1 MISYEAIKTIHIIS
15 STILFGTGL
24 GSAFYVW
31 MAYRTKNI
39 HTIAFAARTVVIADF
54 LFITPTAIIQPITG
68 VILMYQLGYP
78 ITMPWIVI
86 SLFLY
91 VLVGVCW
98 LPVVWIQ
105 MRLRDIAQQAIDANT
120 PLPPLFHEYWK
131 TWFVLGWPAFITMII
146 IFGLMVYKPLF

>member
-1 MISYEAIKTIHIIS
+1 MH
-15 STILFGTGL
+15 
-24 GSAFYVW
+24 
-31 MAYRTKNI
+31 
-39 HTIAFAARTVVIADF
+39 
-54 LFITPTAIIQPITG
+54 
-68 VILMYQLGYP
+68 QLGYA

-105 MRLRDIAQQAIDANT
+105 MRLRDLAQQAIDANT

-131 TWFVLGWPAFITMII
+131 TWFILGCPAFITMVI
-146 IFGLMVYKPLF
+146 IFGLMVYKPLLTA